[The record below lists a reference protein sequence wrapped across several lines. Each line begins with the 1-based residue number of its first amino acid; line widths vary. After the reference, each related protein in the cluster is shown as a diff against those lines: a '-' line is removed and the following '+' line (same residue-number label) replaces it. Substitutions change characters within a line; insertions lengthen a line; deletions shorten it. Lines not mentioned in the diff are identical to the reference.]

1 MRLKDLLKGC
11 DCAPPLT
18 LLPQGREQWWGDLNI
33 SGIAHD
39 SRKVKEGYLFVA
51 IKGERVDGHD
61 FIGDIIKKG
70 AVAVIHEHNNAGYG
84 IQNLRSAITFIQVK
98 NTRKA
103 LACIAHNF
111 WGMPSDSL
119 ILIGITGT
127 NGKTTTTYILKSIL
141 DSWGKEVGLIGTIQ
155 YLIKDRIYPAP
166 YTTPESLEF
175 HGLLKDM
182 LLSGCT
188 YVVSEVSSHALA
200 QYRVDSAIFNTA
212 VFTNLTRDH
221 LDFHK
226 TMDNY
231 FEAKERLFKELL
243 DKDGTAVIN
252 LDDPYGKRLIF
263 LLIDVNP
270 SKSILTYGIEAGAD
284 IMAYDIDNSFRGLKF
299 KISFRGSNYDIS
311 SRLIGIPNVYN
322 ILSAVGA
329 SVSLRVPWQVILEG
343 VEKADNVKGRF
354 EKIDMGQEFQC
365 IIDYAHTEDALEQLI
380 YTAKE
385 LIIQHLALSV
395 KHPSPRI
402 ITVFGCGGDRDRG
415 KRPGMGAAATRLSD
429 TVIVTSDNPR
439 SEEPSDIIE
448 EIVSGAV
455 RNNYII
461 EPDRRDAIKKAV
473 DMAGDG
479 DIVLIAGKGHED
491 YQEIKGVKHRFNDR
505 DILKEAIRH
514 KIQDARYRMQDKN
527 KM

>member
-1 MRLKDLLKGC
+1 MRLGELLKGC
-11 DCAPPLT
+11 DYINKDLPL
-18 LLPQGREQWWGDLNI
+18 DLNI
-33 SGIAHD
+33 SGVAYD

-51 IKGERVDGHD
+51 IKGERFDGHD
-61 FIGDIIKKG
+61 FIEDIIKKG
-70 AVAVIHEHNNAGYG
+70 AEAVVHEHNNAPYR
-84 IQNLRSAITFIQVK
+84 IRHPQSAIIFIRVK
-98 NTRKA
+98 NSRKA
-103 LACIAHNF
+103 LACIANNF
-111 WGMPSDSL
+111 CGMPSDSL

-127 NGKTTTTYILKSIL
+127 NGKTTTTYLLKSIL
-141 DSWGKEVGLIGTIQ
+141 ESWGKEVGLIGTIQ

-188 YVVSEVSSHALA
+188 HVISEVSSHALA
-200 QYRVDSAIFNTA
+200 QYRIDWANFNTA
-212 VFTNLTRDH
+212 VLTNLTRDH

-252 LDDPYGKRLIF
+252 LDDPYGKRLISS
-263 LLIDVNP
+263 LIDRNP
-270 SKSILTYGIEAGAD
+270 SKGILTYGIEAGAD
-284 IMAYDIDNSFRGLKF
+284 IKAYDIDNSFRGLRL
-299 KISFRGSNYDIS
+299 KISFRESNYDIS

-322 ILSAVGA
+322 ILSAVGT
-329 SVSLRVPWQVILEG
+329 SVSLRVPWHVILEG
-343 VEKADNVKGRF
+343 VEKAGDVKGRF
-354 EKIDMGQEFQC
+354 EKVDMGQEFIC

-385 LIIQHLALSV
+385 LITGHSV
-395 KHPSPRI
+395 FRSHDNLLIPPLVKGGKGEFVPRI

-415 KRPGMGAAATRLSD
+415 KRPGMGAVATRLSD
-429 TVIVTSDNPR
+429 TVIITSDNPR
-439 SEEPSDIIE
+439 SEKPSNIIK

-455 RNNYII
+455 RNNYLI

-473 DMAGDG
+473 DMAGNG
-479 DIVLIAGKGHED
+479 DIVLVAGKGHED
-491 YQEIKGVKHRFNDR
+491 YQEIKGVRHRFNDR
-505 DILKEAIRH
+505 DILEEVIK
-514 KIQDARYRMQDKN
+514 DKLRVRST
-527 KM
+527 K